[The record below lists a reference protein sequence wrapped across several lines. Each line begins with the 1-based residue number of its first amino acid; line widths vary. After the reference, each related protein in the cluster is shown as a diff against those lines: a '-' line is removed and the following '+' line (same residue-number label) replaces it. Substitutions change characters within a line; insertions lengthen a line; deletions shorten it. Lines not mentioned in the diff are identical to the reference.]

1 MTGRPSTFT
10 QEIGDAPANS
20 NGEKLRGRPFQPG
33 QVANPAG
40 RPKGSRNKLGEAFV
54 AALHDDFEQ
63 HGVAALAEVREKD
76 PAAYMRVIAGLL
88 PKEFKIET
96 TSDLTDEQLDARIR
110 TLASVI
116 GLQVGVGVAA
126 GGAGEA
132 GEAQSSGDVSALH

>member
-1 MTGRPSTFT
+1 MSD
-10 QEIGDAPANS
+10 DAPAEKDEKGRFLPGNS
-20 NGEKLRGRPFQPG
+20 GFG
-33 QVANPAG
+33 G

-54 AALHDDFEQ
+54 SALHDDFEQ
-63 HGVAALAEVREKD
+63 HGVQALAEVREKD

-116 GLQVGVGVAA
+116 GLQVGAGVAA
-126 GGAGEA
+126 RGAGETSA
-132 GEAQSSGDVSALH
+132 AQSSGDVSAIH

>member
-1 MTGRPSTFT
+1 MSSDQT
-10 QEIGDAPANS
+10 
-20 NGEKLRGRPFQPG
+20 EKKQSGLIPFVPG
-33 QVANPAG
+33 QSGNPAG
-40 RPKGSRNKLGEAFV
+40 RPKGARNKLGEAFV

-63 HGVAALAEVREKD
+63 HGVQALAEVREKD

-116 GLQVGVGVAA
+116 GLQVGAGVLA
-126 GGAGEA
+126 GGEGEA
-132 GEAQSSGDVSALH
+132 GSSQSAQDVQALH